1 MTQLPLAFADPII
14 TALISPT
21 ICISTL
27 AADGLWAIVGV
38 ASVEQLV
45 AAIELLPDEL
55 RRGREPVLIV
65 ALRKKE
71 A

>member
-1 MTQLPLAFADPII
+1 MQLPMPFADPII
-14 TALISPT
+14 AALISPT

-27 AADGLWAIVGV
+27 AAEGLWAIVGV